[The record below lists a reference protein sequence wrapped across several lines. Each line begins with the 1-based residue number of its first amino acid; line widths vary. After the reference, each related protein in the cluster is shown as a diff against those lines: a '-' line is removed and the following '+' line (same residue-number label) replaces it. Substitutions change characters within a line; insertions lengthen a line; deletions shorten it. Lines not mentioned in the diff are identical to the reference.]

1 MTALLWESKL
11 MIRLHLLLSLLH
23 SVHNKTDEFA
33 GQTICF
39 IMMERTYGN
48 LILLINIA
56 SVIATEA
63 AQFFYLSFCLFFS
76 AARHLFTV
84 FTISSSNNVV
94 KQ

>member
-1 MTALLWESKL
+1 MTALLWESRL

-33 GQTICF
+33 GQTVCF

-48 LILLINIA
+48 FILLINIA

-63 AQFFYLSFCLFFS
+63 AQFF
-76 AARHLFTV
+76 
-84 FTISSSNNVV
+84 
-94 KQ
+94 